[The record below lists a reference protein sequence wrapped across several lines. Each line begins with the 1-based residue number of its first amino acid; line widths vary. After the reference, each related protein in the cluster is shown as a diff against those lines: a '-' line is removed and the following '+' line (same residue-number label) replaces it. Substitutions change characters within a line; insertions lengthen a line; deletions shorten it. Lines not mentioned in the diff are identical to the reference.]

1 MNRPM
6 ADGPPARK
14 ETMETEATNEP
25 ILQLTPVGVVH
36 SPIATPMLTAD
47 ESGLTLDERM
57 DRIKEYHRR
66 VKETVCR
73 LEIFPRWVELL
84 DGIEGFSHILVLYW
98 PHLIDPAR
106 RGLKKVHPMGRKD
119 LPQQGI
125 FATCSPARPNPVLV
139 SAVPLVGRKGNLIE
153 VRGLEA
159 VDGSPLIDIK
169 PYSKAYLQVENLRV
183 PAWMAQI
190 HREIEGE

>member
-1 MNRPM
+1 M

-106 RGLKKVHPMGRKD
+106 RGLKKVHPMGRKN

-139 SAVPLVGRKGNLIE
+139 SAVPLVGRKDHFLE

-169 PYSKAYLQVENLRV
+169 PYSKAYLQVEDLRV